1 MPTSPR
7 GLTRGGSAPSVLPA
21 AQLALSDQH
30 TFFGVD
36 LAALELPGDSLELPP
51 RDPLPQHA
59 AADAADAANVVG
71 ARDAHDPVQDSKLQ
85 QLAAEL
91 EVAESS
97 FAEDE
102 AASLR
107 KQIAAREVTLLPLY
121 VQVSHEF
128 ADLHDR
134 PGRMV
139 AKGVIRD
146 VVPWAEARPYFYHRV
161 RRRLA
166 QDALVKALQAVDADL
181 VHQDG
186 VALVRGWC
194 DAGSNLKL
202 RLTLTSDP
210 DPNLTLTTQT

>member
-1 MPTSPR
+1 
-7 GLTRGGSAPSVLPA
+7 LTRTLTRYADENARGGILEPPGICDVKFRKP
-21 AQLALSDQH
+21 
-30 TFFGVD
+30 D
-36 LAALELPGDSLELPP
+36 LIKAMQ
-51 RDPLPQHA
+51 R
-59 AADAADAANVVG
+59 
-71 ARDAHDPVQDSKLQ
+71 QDSKLQ

-97 FAEDE
+97 FAEAE

>member
-1 MPTSPR
+1 M
-7 GLTRGGSAPSVLPA
+7 
-21 AQLALSDQH
+21 
-30 TFFGVD
+30 
-36 LAALELPGDSLELPP
+36 
-51 RDPLPQHA
+51 
-59 AADAADAANVVG
+59 
-71 ARDAHDPVQDSKLQ
+71 
-85 QLAAEL
+85 
-91 EVAESS
+91 VAES
-97 FAEDE
+97 EVE
-102 AASLR
+102 SLR
-107 KQIAAREVTLLPLY
+107 AAVGKREAQLLPLY

-166 QDALVKALQAVDADL
+166 QDALVKALQAVDAGL

-194 DAGSNLKL
+194 DADWEEDEAVFAWFGSAKSKIDGLAEAYRVDAVGKTVGDL
-202 RLTLTSDP
+202 LAGLSTEDK
-210 DPNLTLTTQT
+210 

>member
-1 MPTSPR
+1 MHR
-7 GLTRGGSAPSVLPA
+7 
-21 AQLALSDQH
+21 
-30 TFFGVD
+30 
-36 LAALELPGDSLELPP
+36 
-51 RDPLPQHA
+51 
-59 AADAADAANVVG
+59 
-71 ARDAHDPVQDSKLQ
+71 QDSKL
-85 QLAAEL
+85 LMLDSEL
-91 EVAESS
+91 EAAESS
-97 FAEDE
+97 SLAETE

-107 KQIAAREVTLLPLY
+107 KQISAREVTLLPLY

-166 QDALVKALQAVDADL
+166 QDALVKALQAVDAEL

-194 DAGSNLKL
+194 DADEPQPPQPAQPQPPRSPSVAFPRHIRQKM
-202 RLTLTSDP
+202 P
-210 DPNLTLTTQT
+210 

>member
-1 MPTSPR
+1 MQR
-7 GLTRGGSAPSVLPA
+7 
-21 AQLALSDQH
+21 
-30 TFFGVD
+30 
-36 LAALELPGDSLELPP
+36 
-51 RDPLPQHA
+51 
-59 AADAADAANVVG
+59 
-71 ARDAHDPVQDSKLQ
+71 QDSKLQ

-97 FAEDE
+97 FAEAE

-202 RLTLTSDP
+202 RLTLTSEP

>member
-21 AQLALSDQH
+21 AQLALNDQH

-166 QDALVKALQAVDADL
+166 QDALVKALQAVDAGL

-194 DAGSNLKL
+194 DA
-202 RLTLTSDP
+202 DQP
-210 DPNLTLTTQT
+210 EPEP

>member
-194 DAGSNLKL
+194 ARALAL
-202 RLTLTSDP
+202 MPTLT
-210 DPNLTLTTQT
+210 

>member
-36 LAALELPGDSLELPP
+36 LAALELPGDPLELPP
-51 RDPLPQHA
+51 RDPLPQQA
-59 AADAADAANVVG
+59 AADAADAADVVG
-71 ARDAHDPVQDSKLQ
+71 VRDAHDPVQDSKLQ

-166 QDALVKALQAVDADL
+166 QDALVKALQAVDAGL
-181 VHQDG
+181 VHEDG

-194 DAGSNLKL
+194 DA
-202 RLTLTSDP
+202 DQP
-210 DPNLTLTTQT
+210 

>member
-36 LAALELPGDSLELPP
+36 LAALELPGDPLELPP

-194 DAGSNLKL
+194 ARALAL
-202 RLTLTSDP
+202 MPTLT
-210 DPNLTLTTQT
+210 